1 MTLVLS
7 VLLIAVALLALLWTG
22 LRARRGHVPS
32 VRPLEAFEG
41 LPDELGDSAESGSP
55 ILFTLGTGAIGGDRT
70 LTSIAALETVR
81 GLADAAVAY
90 SAPPII
96 TVGDPTI
103 LPLAE
108 DILRRAWRR
117 RGTPERFDPTNVRFI
132 GTQPLAYAVGVA
144 DMLGHERVHS
154 HVLIGSV
161 DEEAA
166 LITHAAEGR
175 GLPQS
180 VAADRLPAL
189 GALYPADARLAAGEE
204 LYAGPA
210 RVAGFPRYL
219 GSLRAQDVLRFL
231 IAALILLKVLGFW

>member
-1 MTLVLS
+1 MTLILS
-7 VLLIAVALLALLWTG
+7 GLLIGVALLTLLWTG

-32 VRPLEAFEG
+32 VRPLEAFDG
-41 LPDELGDSAESGSP
+41 LPDELGYAAESGSP

-96 TVGDPTI
+96 TVGDPTL

-132 GTQPLAYAVGVA
+132 GTQPLAYAAGVA
-144 DMLGHERVHS
+144 DMLGHERVHG

-231 IAALILLKVLGFW
+231 IVVLILLKVLGFW